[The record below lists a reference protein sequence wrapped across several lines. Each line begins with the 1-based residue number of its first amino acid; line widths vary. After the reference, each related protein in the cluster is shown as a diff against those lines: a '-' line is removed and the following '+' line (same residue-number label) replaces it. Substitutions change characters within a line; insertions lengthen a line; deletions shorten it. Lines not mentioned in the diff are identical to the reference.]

1 MESYIFLIIGLI
13 AGAAIGWLVAS
24 RRSGTLAAGS
34 DQGLVSAEALVA
46 AQAEVQTLR
55 IQLASTEATA
65 NGLNAQLAQS
75 AAEKRERDERDRE
88 ENKLLQAL
96 APVKVHLEQM
106 QLTVAT
112 LEKERTEQFG
122 SIQQQLKSAIESDE
136 QLRKQTQALSQALT
150 SNNVR
155 GVWGEAQLRKL
166 VELAGLIKHA
176 DFDEQATISTNAGAG
191 RADMVINLPGGKSLA
206 IDSKVPFSAYQEA
219 SAISELAT
227 GEEAARRT
235 RLIGDHV
242 KAVKAHIDALGTKSY
257 WSGLDSSPD
266 FVIAFIPSE
275 SLLSAALDADPALL
289 EYAFK
294 KNVALASPV
303 SLFSVL
309 KTINFIWRQNADESS
324 VRNMI
329 KLGKELYERV
339 GKVAEHADKLGRSI
353 TTTVKDYN
361 QFVSSLEGRMLVTA
375 RKLNDLDEN
384 ALGTEE
390 IQAPKELE
398 VAPVQLTAS
407 ELTSTP
413 EIEK

>member
-1 MESYIFLIIGLI
+1 MESFIFLGIGLVV
-13 AGAAIGWLVAS
+13 GALIGWLVAARKS
-24 RRSGTLAAGS
+24 SATGVTDDSQELRVKLA
-34 DQGLVSAEALVA
+34 SAEATIA
-46 AQAEVQTLR
+46 
-55 IQLASTEATA
+55 
-65 NGLNAQLAQS
+65 GLNGQLAQN
-75 AAEKRERDERDRE
+75 AAEKRDRDERDRE

-106 QLTVAT
+106 QQTVAT

-219 SAISELAT
+219 SAISELAS
-227 GEEAARRT
+227 GEEAARRG
-235 RLIGDHV
+235 RLIAEHV
-242 KAVKAHIDALGTKSY
+242 KAVKAHIDALGTKAY
-257 WSGLDSSPD
+257 WSGLDASPD

-353 TTTVKDYN
+353 TSTVKDYN

-384 ALGTEE
+384 ALGTED
-390 IQAPKELE
+390 ISAPKELE
-398 VAPVQLTAS
+398 IAPVQLTAS
-407 ELTSTP
+407 ELAVAP